1 MKAQISS
8 FILHPLFFTPK
19 IMSLSFD
26 LSTPKQKQELVKSF
40 FYHLFVGGFCLVM
53 VYPLLW
59 LFSSSLK
66 PTDEIWRT
74 VMQLIPSRITFDNY
88 VNGWAGFGNISFT
101 TFYQNSLIY
110 TVLATLI
117 TVFFSGM
124 VAYGFSRVNFIG
136 RKFWFA
142 CMITTLMLPVQVVII
157 PQYIMFSNLKWLN
170 TLYPL
175 LLPRFGGQAFFIFMI
190 MQFVRGIP
198 KELDEAAEIDG
209 CGKVGI
215 FFRIILPLIQPA
227 LVTCAIFSFYW
238 TWEDFLTP
246 LIYLNSPKLYTISLA
261 LRSFADPSANTD
273 WGAIFAM
280 SALSLMPVFIIF
292 IFFQRYLVQ
301 GISTTGLKG

>member
-1 MKAQISS
+1 MTI
-8 FILHPLFFTPK
+8 
-19 IMSLSFD
+19 
-26 LSTPKQKQELVKSF
+26 KQRRELTQSII
-40 FYHLFVGGFCLVM
+40 YHVFVGAFCLLM
-53 VYPLLW
+53 IYPLLW

-66 PTDEIWRT
+66 PSAEVFRDTT
-74 VMQLIPSRITFDNY
+74 SLIPSRLSFENY
-88 VNGWAGFGNISFT
+88 ANGWAGFGGITFS
-101 TFYQNSLIY
+101 TFYLNSFIY
-110 TVLATLI
+110 TILAVII
-117 TVFFSGM
+117 TVFFSAM
-124 VAYGFSRVNFIG
+124 VAYGFSRIQFTG

-175 LLPRFGGQAFFIFMI
+175 LLPRIGGQAFFIFMF
-190 MQFVRGIP
+190 MQFIRGIP

-209 CGKVGI
+209 CGKIGI
-215 FFRIILPLIQPA
+215 FFRIILPLIVPA
-227 LVTCAIFSFYW
+227 MVTAAIFSFYW
-238 TWEDFLTP
+238 TWEDFLSP
-246 LIYLNSPKLYTISLA
+246 LIYLNSPKLYTVSLA

-280 SALSLMPVFIIF
+280 SALSLVPVFIIF

>member
-1 MKAQISS
+1 
-8 FILHPLFFTPK
+8 
-19 IMSLSFD
+19 MSI
-26 LSTPKQKQELVKSF
+26 KQQRELTRSVG
-40 FYHLFVGGFCLVM
+40 YHLFVGLFCLLM

-66 PTDEIWRT
+66 PSAEVFRDTT
-74 VMQLIPSRITFDNY
+74 SLIPSRISIENY
-88 VNGWAGFGNISFT
+88 TNGWAGFGGITFS
-101 TFYQNSLIY
+101 TFYQNSFIY
-110 TVLATLI
+110 TIAAVII
-117 TVFFSGM
+117 TVFFSGV
-124 VAYGFSRVNFIG
+124 VAYGFSRIQFVG

-170 TLYPL
+170 TFYPL
-175 LLPRFGGQAFFIFMI
+175 LLPRIGGQAFFIFMF
-190 MQFVRGIP
+190 MQFIRGIP

-209 CGKVGI
+209 CSKVGI
-215 FFRIILPLIQPA
+215 FFRIILPLIVPA
-227 LVTCAIFSFYW
+227 MVTASIFSFYW

-246 LIYLNSPKLYTISLA
+246 LIYLNSPKLYTVSLA
-261 LRSFADPSANTD
+261 LRSFADPAANSD

-280 SALSLMPVFIIF
+280 SALSLVPVFIIF

>member
-1 MKAQISS
+1 MTI
-8 FILHPLFFTPK
+8 
-19 IMSLSFD
+19 
-26 LSTPKQKQELVKSF
+26 KQRRELVSSII
-40 FYHLFVGGFCLVM
+40 YHLFVGFFCLLM
-53 VYPLLW
+53 IYPLLW

-66 PTDEIWRT
+66 PSAEVFRDTT
-74 VMQLIPSRITFDNY
+74 SLIPSRLSFENY
-88 VNGWAGFGNISFT
+88 TNGWAGFGGITFS
-101 TFYQNSLIY
+101 TFYLNSFIY
-110 TVLATLI
+110 TSLAVVI
-117 TVFFSGM
+117 TVFFSAM
-124 VAYGFSRVNFIG
+124 VAYGFSRIQFTG

-175 LLPRFGGQAFFIFMI
+175 LLPRIGGQAFFIFMF
-190 MQFVRGIP
+190 MQFIRGIP

-209 CGKVGI
+209 CGKIGI
-215 FFRIILPLIQPA
+215 FFRIILPLIVPA
-227 LVTCAIFSFYW
+227 MVTAAIFSFYW
-238 TWEDFLTP
+238 TWEDFLSP
-246 LIYLNSPKLYTISLA
+246 LIYLNSPKLYTVSLA

-280 SALSLMPVFIIF
+280 SALSLVPVFIIF